1 MSVTAS
7 GRCALAT
14 VLAEVTV
21 EADIPW
27 PVGGLCGVVAHTAGI
42 VCRAVFLRVKI
53 RGGPVQPSV
62 CMRYGYEVVTVVTG
76 ILVGV
81 IQVSVVAV
89 YTHLSFVGGE
99 GFVFR
104 RGLPVGVTASGRC
117 SPAAVLAE
125 VTIEADV
132 SGRICGLRWVM
143 AHTAGIVCR
152 TVDQGVK
159 IRGRPV
165 QPSACV
171 RYVNEVVTVVT

>member
-1 MSVTAS
+1 
-7 GRCALAT
+7 
-14 VLAEVTV
+14 
-21 EADIPW
+21 
-27 PVGGLCGVVAHTAGI
+27 
-42 VCRAVFLRVKI
+42 
-53 RGGPVQPSV
+53 
-62 CMRYGYEVVTVVTG
+62 VTVVTG
-76 ILVGV
+76 VLVGV
-81 IQVSVVAV
+81 IQVRIVAV

-132 SGRICGLRWVM
+132 SGWICGLRWIM

-159 IRGRPV
+159 IRVGLV

-171 RYVNEVVTVVT
+171 RYINEVVTVVTGVLVCVIQIRIVAVNAHLSFVSSEGFVFK